1 MTSSQLLMTSSAQ
14 DTGIRL
20 HVIRIRTWTHAVAE
34 IAKDFNEAAWNAP
47 QERVNIS
54 ERNRDRNHRMQT
66 LTHVTG
72 FTHTHTQI
80 QAASG
85 HSQESK
91 KPTTE
96 TKPSNDVN
104 THTQWQCLETF
115 KIFAKSNRHVYHCIF
130 PAFLLSTNPASAF
143 TPSFLLFSITHLHF
157 HFSIWL

>member
-1 MTSSQLLMTSSAQ
+1 MWSALEHGLTLWERSQKILTKQ
-14 DTGIRL
+14 HKTL
-20 HVIRIRTWTHAVAE
+20 HKSEW
-34 IAKDFNEAAWNAP
+34 
-47 QERVNIS
+47 IS
-54 ERNRDRNHRMQT
+54 GRNRDRNHRMQT

-72 FTHTHTQI
+72 FTHTHTHTHTQI